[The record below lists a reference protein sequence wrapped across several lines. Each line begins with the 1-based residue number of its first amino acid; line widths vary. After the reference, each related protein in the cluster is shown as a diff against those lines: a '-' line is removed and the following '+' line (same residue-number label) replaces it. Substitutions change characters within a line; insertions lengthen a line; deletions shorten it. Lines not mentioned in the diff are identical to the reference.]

1 MNTELFPQLYNS
13 ACFLTAGMIG
23 ALVSDLL
30 SVCTLSNR
38 RSVRFFSDFF
48 LLAFCSLL
56 LFLTSVSVV
65 QDTLRGYMLAMFL
78 FGAVLWEQTA
88 GRILRR
94 LLRAVL
100 QICNGVIHAAAQL
113 MHQPLT
119 WLKAHRLSRAKE
131 NLRKKNKKAGKSTS
145 IFFANRLK

>member
-1 MNTELFPQLYNS
+1 MNTELIPQLWS
-13 ACFLTAGMIG
+13 SSCFLTAGMIG

-38 RSVRFFSDFF
+38 RSVRFFCDFF
-48 LLAFCSLL
+48 LLAVCSLL

-78 FGAVLWEQTA
+78 FGAVFWERTA

-100 QICNGVIHAAAQL
+100 RISAGAIHAAARL
-113 MHQPLT
+113 LHQPLA
-119 WLKAHRLSRAKE
+119 WLKAHHLSHSKE